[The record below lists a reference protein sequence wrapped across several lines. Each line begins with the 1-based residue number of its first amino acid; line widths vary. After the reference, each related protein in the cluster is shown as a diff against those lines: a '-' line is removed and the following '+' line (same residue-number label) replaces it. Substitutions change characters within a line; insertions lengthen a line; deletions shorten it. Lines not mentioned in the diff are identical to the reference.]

1 MTHVSR
7 PFQIILA
14 AFVLLVAVW
23 FAVLRDHTSAGTSG
37 GSNASSSSPQPTRSS
52 ASASTTASTATRPH
66 AHTSA
71 SASASTTATTVHR
84 STGSGHTTVT
94 RTTVEHARTAA
105 RATVTRTTVSHH
117 GRAAGTVV
125 HTTTT
130 HTTTVGRSS
139 AKPAAAKPSTAKS
152 APAKPGSTAVGP
164 PAAQVAVE
172 HELRQGK
179 TVLILFWNP
188 KGYDDAAVRREL
200 PAVQRSLHGAVAVRY
215 ASAGQVG
222 EYGTITHAVQ
232 ITQTPTLLIVNH
244 RGQTT
249 TITGLTD
256 AFAIEQAISEA
267 RSTVK

>member
-125 HTTTT
+125 HTTT

-152 APAKPGSTAVGP
+152 APAKPRSTAVGP